1 MRGKKAKAL
10 RRGIKRAEMMALIQ
24 WRLQFP
30 EKDMPSEDA
39 LRTYRKRTGKAI
51 KRSLK

>member
-10 RRGIKRAEMMALIQ
+10 RRIVKRAERLALIQ

-30 EKDMPSEDA
+30 EKDMPSDDA
-39 LRTYRKRTGKAI
+39 LRTYRKRTVRAI
-51 KRSLK
+51 KRGMK